1 MKKYRRVIS
10 GLIIGTLLVGGLSGC
25 GKVLENNSK
34 QDAGNQSRTKNLMAD
49 ITRVTPPVNGTDG
62 MLNEERNMAMTD
74 FSLKLLKESVDS
86 DTNVLLSPISVIYAL
101 AMTANGAEGET
112 KEQLEQLFGM
122 NTEELNEYLYGY
134 MGDIAAS
141 EKAKFLMANAIW
153 FSTEKDIHIKQDFLQ
168 TNKNWYDAEIYEA
181 AFDDGTKKEIN
192 DWVSEH
198 TDGMIPEII
207 EDLSSETIMCLV
219 NALSF
224 EAEWGEIYT
233 EDNIDD
239 GTFTNSRGETKDV
252 KMMHSEEYF
261 YIEDTNACGFIK
273 QYEGGDYAFAAI
285 LPDENVT
292 LGEYIKGLDGEK
304 LSNLIT
310 NSETV
315 SVNAAMPKF
324 EAEYSAEL
332 GDIMKKLGVTD
343 AFSLELADFSGI
355 GTLDNPNENIA
366 ISKVLHK
373 TKITVDEKGTKA
385 GAATAVQLERNA
397 MVTEKKNVTLDRP
410 FIYMIIDWTNKQPV
424 FIGTLNDV

>member
-1 MKKYRRVIS
+1 MKKFRKVIS
-10 GLIIGTLLVGGLSGC
+10 GLIIGTLLVGGFSGC
-25 GKVLENNSK
+25 GKVLENNSE
-34 QDAGNQSRTKNLMAD
+34 QDAGNQSGTKNLMAD
-49 ITRVTPPVNGTDG
+49 ITRETPPVNGTDG
-62 MLNEERNMAMTD
+62 MSNEERNMAMTD

-134 MGDIAAS
+134 MGDIAVS
-141 EKAKFLMANAIW
+141 EKAKLLMANAIW
-153 FSTEKDIHIKQDFLQ
+153 FSTEKDIHIKQNFLQ

-192 DWVSEH
+192 EWVSEH

-224 EAEWGEIYT
+224 DAEWGELYT
-233 EDNIDD
+233 VDNIDD
-239 GTFTNSRGETKDV
+239 GTFTNSKGETKDV

-292 LGEYIKGLDGEK
+292 LEEYIKGLDSEK
-304 LSNLIT
+304 LRALIT
-310 NSETV
+310 NPETV

-324 EAEYSAEL
+324 ETEYSAEL
-332 GDIMKKLGVTD
+332 GDILKKLGVTD

-397 MVTEKKNVTLDRP
+397 LVTETKNVTLDRP